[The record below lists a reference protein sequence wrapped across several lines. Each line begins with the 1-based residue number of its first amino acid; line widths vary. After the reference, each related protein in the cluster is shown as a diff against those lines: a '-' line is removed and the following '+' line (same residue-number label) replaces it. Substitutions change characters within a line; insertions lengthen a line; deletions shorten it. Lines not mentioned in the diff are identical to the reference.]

1 MGKNFLNSRC
11 SIIQISFANE
21 LQILLR
27 ELKFVASHLLNC
39 LYVLCMYVLC
49 NTTIIAGTNY
59 SVGFAKSFG
68 GLDFKMYLHQVLG

>member
-27 ELKFVASHLLNC
+27 ELKFVASHLLTVSMD
-39 LYVLCMYVLC
+39 YVCIC
-49 NTTIIAGTNY
+49 TTIIAYSAYAGTNY

-68 GLDFKMYLHQVLG
+68 GLDFKT